1 MRKLIA
7 ILPLVFTSLLVYFL
21 TKPMGSVPALG
32 KLLDPVTGCWASA
45 ESVNKN
51 FNDKLKL
58 DGLKEGV
65 TVSFDERL
73 VPHIQAGNDYDLYY
87 TQGYLHA
94 YFRLWQMDLQTRAA
108 AGRVS
113 EVLGDKA
120 LKFDRTQRRK
130 GMVYGAEQSLKAM
143 EADPRSKQ
151 MLDAYT
157 AGINAYINTL
167 SFKTYPLE
175 YKLAGFEPEAWTNLK
190 SALLLKYMADDLT
203 GYTEDIALTM
213 LRDVLSPEE
222 FAALYPER
230 LNGVNPVIPRDTIAP
245 IPSLKIPAAPSDS
258 IAWAH
263 LTATDFEVTE
273 EGKGSNN
280 WAVSGSRTK
289 SGKPIL
295 CNDPHLGLN
304 LPSLWYEIQMTAPG
318 VNVYGV
324 SLPGSPGVIIG
335 FNDNISWGFTN
346 NYRDVKDYYVI
357 KQATDNTYM
366 FAGKETVYTTRLETI
381 RIKGK
386 QPFVDKV
393 KYTVHGPVIYD
404 EQFHGP
410 GGLKKQIALTWM
422 AHKPSNEVLSL
433 YLLNRSN
440 SYEDY
445 TKAIHNFLCPAQNM
459 IYADRSG
466 NIALWG
472 QGQFIN
478 KWQGQGRYVMNG
490 ADSATLWG
498 QQIPVAENPHTFNPA
513 QGYIASANQT
523 VTDTTYPYWYNGYFY
538 EFRSWRINSVLRNTK
553 AATVDDMFALQ
564 NDVYS
569 VLAANVLPVML
580 THITPS
586 AVTDK
591 EREYLNMLGDWDYRL
606 TAESKAATI
615 FQVWWMNLYNTLWEK
630 RFAKIPDQLKPSP
643 ERTMQL
649 LKENSPYLG
658 NIDNAVVY
666 SLRNSVDSL
675 TKLKKAKRLEWYH
688 AKNTS
693 VRHLTKLA
701 PFSFPDL
708 KIGGWGNTVNAAKG
722 DHGPSWRMVV
732 QMGDNIEAYGVYPGG
747 QSGNVGS
754 KYYATFLDKW
764 VKGEYY
770 KLNFYTANTKPVAT
784 YTWSINPK
792 NK

>member
-7 ILPLVFTSLLVYFL
+7 ILPLIFTSLLVYFL
-21 TKPMGSVPALG
+21 TKPMGSIPALG

-51 FNDKLKL
+51 FNNKLKL

-143 EADPRSKQ
+143 EAEPRSKQ

-175 YKLAGFEPEAWTNLK
+175 YKLAGFEPEPWTNLK

-245 IPSLKIPAAPSDS
+245 MPSLKIPAAPADS

-459 IYADRSG
+459 IYADRNG

-770 KLNFYTANTKPVAT
+770 KLNFYTANTKPAAI